1 TISAISRRYRVFPR
15 RWANTKYCKKT
26 LISTMEVMSPI
37 EEIIATLFVVLLC
50 PLQEALA
57 SFEQCKE
64 ATFSIPNR
72 VLVGHALLTKPSPS
86 IGDCMISCI
95 ERDPLCESINYYRKT
110 KICELNDKNINSNSE
125 DMVDFE
131 WAIYMTN
138 SERVPPCNLDDECG
152 RQTDIC
158 RHLRTGGNNCKA
170 CNSALGLESE
180 KIPDAAITASS
191 YYDHRYTPSHV
202 RLNSPTAW
210 IIGRLPGPHWLQV
223 DLGQTMA
230 IKEVATQGRH
240 DHQQWVISYSI
251 SSSVDGTDWVMYM
264 EGNAENV
271 FQGNTDMHTVVSHV
285 FPQHIR
291 ARFIRIW
298 PKTWKDRVS
307 MRAELYGCSLE

>member
-1 TISAISRRYRVFPR
+1 
-15 RWANTKYCKKT
+15 
-26 LISTMEVMSPI
+26 MSPI
-37 EEIIATLFVVLLC
+37 EKIIATLFVVLLC

-158 RHLRTGGNNCKA
+158 RHLKTGGNNCKGKNTSVYFFFGCYLLLRCLA
-170 CNSALGLESE
+170 FSLDTHSV
-180 KIPDAAITASS
+180 S
-191 YYDHRYTPSHV
+191 
-202 RLNSPTAW
+202 
-210 IIGRLPGPHWLQV
+210 
-223 DLGQTMA
+223 
-230 IKEVATQGRH
+230 IK
-240 DHQQWVISYSI
+240 
-251 SSSVDGTDWVMYM
+251 ML
-264 EGNAENV
+264 
-271 FQGNTDMHTVVSHV
+271 
-285 FPQHIR
+285 
-291 ARFIRIW
+291 FIRG
-298 PKTWKDRVS
+298 TVL
-307 MRAELYGCSLE
+307 ANA